1 MRLIPTLS
9 TVLVAGVAAAAA
21 APADAA
27 TRVIVRGAGFGH
39 GVGLSQYGAY
49 GFAKRGTDYRAIL
62 AHYYRGTELRTASG
76 AQTVRVLLQSA
87 GTVRVRNVRGIAGGR
102 ALDPGTTYAIRGFGS
117 QLVLRTAAGRS
128 LGRHAAPL
136 RLVGAGGGLQ
146 LVGRAG
152 NGIVSGRYRGD
163 LELRP
168 SSVGV
173 NAINAVGLEDYVRG
187 VISAESPASW
197 PAAALRA
204 QAVVAR
210 TYAITTNK
218 PGAGFDHYPDVRSQV
233 YHGIRGE
240 YPSTDAAVRATSRQV
255 VTHGGEPVVTYFFS
269 TSGGR
274 TENVENSFIG
284 ADPKP
289 WLRSVSDPYDKE
301 SPKHRW
307 GPFRWT
313 VAQAQRRFGAW
324 VKGRFVRV
332 DIVRRGASPR
342 IVAADIVGTRGRTR
356 VSGPQI
362 RARLGLNDTWVTF
375 RVIGTSSTSSPSAAA
390 PPSGGD
396 PSGGAAPRA
405 FGLRRAAGTPRA
417 VLRGTIRPGSPSGWA
432 RIERRAADG
441 TWAHEL
447 DVELRPGGT
456 YRAAVRRAGTY
467 RVRVGRDA
475 GPAVR
480 VR

>member
-1 MRLIPTLS
+1 MRLTPVIS
-9 TVLVAGVAAAAA
+9 TALAAVAAAAAA

-49 GFAKRGTDYRAIL
+49 GFAKRGADHRAII
-62 AHYYRGTELRTASG
+62 AHYYRGTRLRTLAD
-76 AQTVRVLLQSA
+76 APTVRVLLQTA
-87 GTVRVRNVRGIAGGR
+87 PTVRVRNVRAVAGGR
-102 ALDPGTTYAIRGFGS
+102 ALSPETTYTIRGFGS
-117 QLVLRTAAGRS
+117 RLVLRTAAGTAI
-128 LGRHAAPL
+128 GRFDAPL
-136 RLVGAGGGLQ
+136 RLVGADGGLQ
-146 LVGRAG
+146 LAGRAG
-152 NGIVSGRYRGD
+152 NGVVDGRYRGD

-173 NAINAVGLEDYVRG
+173 NAINAVDLEDYVRG
-187 VISAESPASW
+187 VISAESPAGW

-204 QAVVAR
+204 QAIVAR

-233 YHGIRGE
+233 YLGIRAE

-255 VTHGGEPVVTYFFS
+255 VTYDGEPVVTYFFS

-289 WLRSVSDPYDKE
+289 WLRSVEDPYDSE
-301 SPKHRW
+301 SPRHRW
-307 GPFRWT
+307 GPYRWT
-313 VAQAQRRFGAW
+313 VAEAQRRFGSW
-324 VKGRFVRV
+324 VKGRFVGV
-332 DIVRRGASPR
+332 DVIRRGRSPR
-342 IVAADIVGTRGRTR
+342 IVTADVVGTRGRTR

-375 RVIGTSSTSSPSAAA
+375 RVIGTRAAAASPSSA
-390 PPSGGD
+390 GRTI
-396 PSGGAAPRA
+396 PRA
-405 FGLRRAAGTPRA
+405 FGLRPAQRPPRA
-417 VLRGTIRPGSPSGWA
+417 VLSGAIRPGSDSGWA
-432 RIERRAADG
+432 RVEHRTADG
-441 TWAHEL
+441 SWAHEL
-447 DVELRPGGT
+447 DVRLAAGGA
-456 YRAAVRRAGTY
+456 YRVDVRRAGTY
-467 RVRVGRDA
+467 RVRVGQDA

-480 VR
+480 VP